1 MANRPGLA
9 ALKQAARG
17 GAFDVVVTEALDRL
31 SRSQGDV
38 ATLFEDLRHQGVGI
52 RTTSEG
58 EVEELAIGLK
68 GTMNALFLR
77 ATARKTRRGMVG
89 VAQKAGTPA
98 AASTDIGS
106 CASWTPRARSPAA
119 CGRSTRP
126 KPRSCGVSSVITRR
140 VFGLAPS
147 SPI

>member
-52 RTTSEG
+52 CTISEG
-58 EVEELAIGLK
+58 RSRNSPSALK
-68 GTMNALFLR
+68 GR
-77 ATARKTRRGMVG
+77 
-89 VAQKAGTPA
+89 
-98 AASTDIGS
+98 
-106 CASWTPRARSPAA
+106 
-119 CGRSTRP
+119 
-126 KPRSCGVSSVITRR
+126 
-140 VFGLAPS
+140 
-147 SPI
+147 